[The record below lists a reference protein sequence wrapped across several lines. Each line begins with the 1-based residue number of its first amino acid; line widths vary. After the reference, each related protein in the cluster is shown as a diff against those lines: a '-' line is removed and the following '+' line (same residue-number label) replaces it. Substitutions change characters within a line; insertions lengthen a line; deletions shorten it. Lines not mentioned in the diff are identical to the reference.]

1 MKVSG
6 EATLHASVDK
16 VYATLHDPAVLVRTI
31 PGCERLEQVGPDA
44 YRMAVTAGVAAIK
57 GTYAGEVLLTDVEAP
72 HAFLLKAAG
81 SGAPGTVSAVVT
93 VRLADGG
100 DCSTVLTYDAVA
112 KTLTVEIKL
121 VGLAPSSSHPAHIH
135 AGSCAHQGAVDYPL
149 NAVMADAT
157 GVADSKTT
165 VSSIKEGGIP
175 DSTWYVNV
183 HNGPGLSPDVQFQ
196 PLVCGDVANASKATS
211 VTVQMLEGPTPPPG
225 SVDETAMGTATLTI
239 VNGALQV
246 VITASGLAPSG
257 SHAAHIHM
265 GSCESQGAVVHPL
278 SSVVAD
284 ATGKGTSTT
293 TVPSVTS
300 IPSGTW
306 YVNVHRSTL
315 LTTQTDFDPIIC
327 GDVVPGS

>member
-1 MKVSG
+1 MVGARTRIAACLVAVGALAACGSSG
-6 EATLHASVDK
+6 STGGGATSNSSAATSASS
-16 VYATLHDPAVLVRTI
+16 ASSSPAGT
-31 PGCERLEQVGPDA
+31 GSTGP
-44 YRMAVTAGVAAIK
+44 
-57 GTYAGEVLLTDVEAP
+57 
-72 HAFLLKAAG
+72 
-81 SGAPGTVSAVVT
+81 VT
-93 VRLADGG
+93 VTLKHVPHGTAA
-100 DCSTVLTYDAVA
+100 LTYDAGA

-135 AGSCAHQGAVDYPL
+135 AGSCAHQGAVAYPL
-149 NAVMADAT
+149 TAVMADAT

-175 DSTWYVNV
+175 DATWYVNV
-183 HNGPGLSPDVQFQ
+183 HNGPGLAPDVQFQ
-196 PLVCGDVANASKATS
+196 PLVCGDVANASKAAS
-211 VTVQMLEGPTPPPG
+211 VTVQMLGGPTPPPG

-278 SSVVAD
+278 SSVIAD
-284 ATGKGTSTT
+284 AGGKGTSTT
-293 TVPSVTS
+293 SVANVTS

-306 YVNVHRSTL
+306 YVNIHRSTV
-315 LTTQTDFDPIIC
+315 LTTQTDFDPILC
-327 GDVVPGS
+327 GDVAPGS